1 MQIFVKTLTGKTI
14 VLDVS
19 VLNTIENVKQQIYE
33 KTNIP
38 TKYQRLIYSNINSPL
53 LSFITIGS
61 FPLITKVVI
70 LLLIKYLLLLL
81 KLHSLICIRI
91 KHI

>member
-38 TKYQRLIYSNINSPL
+38 TKYQRLIYSNINFKNEQTLEYYKIEKES
-53 LSFITIGS
+53 T
-61 FPLITKVVI
+61 
-70 LLLIKYLLLLL
+70 
-81 KLHSLICIRI
+81 LHLALRLGEII
-91 KHI
+91 